1 MSNAENA
8 MNKKELIDAVAAK
21 ADLNKTQAEA
31 AVNALVEVVGQ
42 SLEDGNPVALVGFGT
57 FDVKA
62 RAPRTGRNPKTGEP
76 IEIKGARLPVFKA
89 GKQLKERVDF

>member
-1 MSNAENA
+1 

-31 AVNALVEVVGQ
+31 AINALVEVVGQ

-62 RAPRTGRNPKTGEP
+62 RAPRTGRNPKP
-76 IEIKGARLPVFKA
+76 ASRSKSKGLDYRYL
-89 GKQLKERVDF
+89 KQENSLKNASISDKNSR